1 MKRLIIKITTLI
13 FGLLIPCIAAS
24 MPSTEPVS
32 EVENK
37 EISFSQLG
45 VNGSITMSGSES
57 TAYLSFGSRLDEI
70 VSKASLQF
78 SFVPSPALLSSVS
91 HLKVFL
97 NEELM
102 GVIAIND
109 GDQGQRVSAS
119 MPLDPR
125 FIGNFNQ
132 LRFELI
138 GSINSTCR
146 NPNDPSV
153 WAEISKAGSIHLQVQ
168 QAVLAT
174 DLALLPAPFFDE
186 RDFSH
191 LTLPFVFPAQRDI
204 GGLTA
209 AGIMASY
216 FGAQASWRGVNFP
229 VYFDELPQQQNAIV
243 FATNQHRPSFIK
255 DLPDVTGPTLQL
267 IAHPMNEYRKLLLV
281 LGRDSNDLNTAVRGL
296 VLGNSLLTGPIARVN
311 NVTELK
317 PRQPYDAP
325 NWVRT
330 DRPVSFAELVDGPY
344 QLQVEGRTSSPI
356 NVAFNLPPDL
366 FAWQSRGIPLD
377 LAYRYSPPTGSSE
390 SRMNFSV
397 NGQFVEAF
405 NLSETGK
412 NADASPLRI
421 PLIDDTLVSTSSSSR
436 IPAFRIDSSNTMQ
449 FEFNFLSG
457 SGGDA
462 CQPGQS
468 SRNYAVMDS
477 DSTLDFSGFPHYIKM
492 PNLRAFAKSGF
503 PFSKMADLS
512 ETVVVMKQNP
522 VEPEVALMLD
532 TMGAIGTKTGY
543 PAIKV
548 TMIDRWEPD
557 QLIDKDILTIGTTST
572 QAENVVSHE
581 GAHLIL
587 GELTRQLA
595 LPVINNKLGWASW
608 FKSLPED
615 TDVTGTVD
623 VSVSGDF
630 ASMVAME
637 SPITKNR
644 SLISLVAST
653 VDDFGLIGD
662 ALNDSGKLEHMF
674 GSVVT
679 IQRGQVASFDV
690 GKTFYL
696 GHLPVIELV
705 WYHFS
710 SHPVLIA
717 LCVVFLIVTLTI
729 IIWRTLRR
737 VATERLAAGDKE

>member
-13 FGLLIPCIAAS
+13 FGLLISCIAVS

-32 EVENK
+32 VVENK
-37 EISFSQLG
+37 EITFSQLG
-45 VNGSITMSGSES
+45 INGSISMSGSES
-57 TAYLSFGSRLDEI
+57 TAFLSFGSRLDEI

-78 SFVPSPALLSSVS
+78 SFVPSPALLSAVS

-109 GDQGQRVSAS
+109 GDQGQRVSTTI
-119 MPLDPR
+119 PLDTR
-125 FIGNFNQ
+125 FISNFNQ

-146 NPNDPSV
+146 NPNDPSI
-153 WAEISKAGSIHLQVQ
+153 WAEISKAGSIRLQVQ
-168 QAVLAT
+168 QAILAT

-186 RDFSH
+186 RDLSH

-204 GGLTA
+204 DGLEA
-209 AGIMASY
+209 AGVMASY
-216 FGAQASWRGVNFP
+216 FGTLASWRGVNFP
-229 VYFDELPQQQNAIV
+229 VYFDKLPQQQHAIV
-243 FATNQHRPSFIK
+243 FATNQHRPSFIR

-267 IAHPMNEYRKLLLV
+267 VTHPMNEYRKLLLV
-281 LGRDSNDLNTAVRGL
+281 LGRDSKDLNTAVRGL
-296 VLGNSLLTGPIARVN
+296 VLGNSLLTGPIARIN
-311 NVTELK
+311 NVTTLK

-344 QLQVEGRTSSPI
+344 QLQLEGRTSSPI

-377 LAYRYSPPTGSSE
+377 LAYRYSPPAGSSE
-390 SRMNFSV
+390 SRMNFSI

-405 NLSETGK
+405 NLSDTGR
-412 NADASPLRI
+412 NADTSPLRI
-421 PLIDDTLVSTSSSSR
+421 PLIDDTLISTSSSSR

-457 SGGDA
+457 SGDA
-462 CQPGQS
+462 CQSGHP

-522 VEPEVALMLD
+522 LAPEVALMLD

-548 TMIDRWEPD
+548 AMIDRWDPE
-557 QLIDKDILTIGTTST
+557 QLIDKDILTIGTIST

-581 GAHLIL
+581 GANLIL
-587 GELTRQLA
+587 GEMTRQLA

-608 FKSLPED
+608 LKSQPED
-615 TDVTGTVD
+615 ADVTGTVD
-623 VSVSGDF
+623 VTVTGAF

-637 SPITKNR
+637 SPITKTR

-653 VDDFGLIGD
+653 VDDFALIGD

-679 IQRGQVASFDV
+679 IQKGQVASFDV
-690 GKTFYL
+690 GNTFYL
-696 GHLPVIELV
+696 GQLPVMDLV

-729 IIWRTLRR
+729 IIWRSLRR
-737 VATERLAAGDKE
+737 IATERLAAGDKE